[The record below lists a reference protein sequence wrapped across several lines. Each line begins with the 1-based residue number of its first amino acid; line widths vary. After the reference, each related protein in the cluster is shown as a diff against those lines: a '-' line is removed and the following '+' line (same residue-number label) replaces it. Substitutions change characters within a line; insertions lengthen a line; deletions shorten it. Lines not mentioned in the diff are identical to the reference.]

1 MSPLRRIRKAL
12 RERRVELSDHAL
24 EEMDNDNLTLADV
37 RAVLMEGSIHA
48 TQDDDPRGA
57 RYIIRGDIEGEDVD
71 VVCRF
76 LASGILLV
84 ITVFVVKEVD
94 EDNE

>member
-1 MSPLRRIRKAL
+1 MSALKRIRKAL

-24 EEMDNDNLTLADV
+24 EEMDNDNLTLSDV
-37 RAVLMEGSIHA
+37 RLVLAGGSIHA
-48 TQDDDPRGA
+48 TQEDDPRGP
-57 RYIIRGDIEGEDVD
+57 RYVVRDQIDGEDVD

-84 ITVFVVKEVD
+84 ITVFIVKEAD